1 MAYLRGRAI
10 FFHGKVVREVI
21 KVIQDEKLEDVSIY
35 TSKAEDRILRN
46 IGVSDFYYAL
56 KRFDAE
62 TFTHSQEVA
71 RLAVLIGVKR
81 GFSEERLVNLAIS
94 GYLHDIGKIF
104 TGIGIIG
111 KKGCLTAKEYA
122 IVKEHPV
129 VGYRHLKNFIQ
140 DEEILSGV
148 LQHHER
154 LDGSGYV
161 DQMWGDEI
169 SEFGKVI
176 AVADVFCA
184 MISVRA
190 YKSAYPPMQ
199 VIQQMVYSEG
209 FDHELIDIL
218 VSFCSDGKLKVS

>member
-1 MAYLRGRAI
+1 M
-10 FFHGKVVREVI
+10 
-21 KVIQDEKLEDVSIY
+21 KVIQAEKLKDVSIY
-35 TSKAEDRILRN
+35 TSEAKDRILRN
-46 IGVSDFYYAL
+46 LGVSDFYHAL
-56 KRFDAE
+56 KRFDIE
-62 TFTHSQEVA
+62 TFTHSKEVA
-71 RLAVLIGVKR
+71 ELAVCIGIKK

-111 KKGCLTAKEYA
+111 KKGCLTAKEYV
-122 IVKEHPV
+122 IVKEHPI

-140 DEEILSGV
+140 DEEILSGI

-161 DQMWGDEI
+161 DRMKKDEI
-169 SEFGKVI
+169 SEFGKII

-184 MISVRA
+184 MTSVRV

-209 FDHELIDIL
+209 FDCELLDIL
-218 VSFCSDGKLKVS
+218 VSFCPDEKWKVS